1 MISFGGNQ
9 SQSIFDLEQDGQ
21 NMEVELEGVDLRP
34 DLKAIVTANKKLMIM
49 WKNKNSLKFR
59 LQQSDDLIQWNNVD
73 EELPSDQSMST
84 IELPLKKAASFFRLI
99 KSAP

>member
-1 MISFGGNQ
+1 M
-9 SQSIFDLEQDGQ
+9 
-21 NMEVELEGVDLRP
+21 
-34 DLKAIVTANKKLMIM
+34 VTANKKLMIM

-73 EELPSDQSMST
+73 EELPSDQSTST
-84 IELPLKKAASFFRLI
+84 IELPLKKEALFFRLI